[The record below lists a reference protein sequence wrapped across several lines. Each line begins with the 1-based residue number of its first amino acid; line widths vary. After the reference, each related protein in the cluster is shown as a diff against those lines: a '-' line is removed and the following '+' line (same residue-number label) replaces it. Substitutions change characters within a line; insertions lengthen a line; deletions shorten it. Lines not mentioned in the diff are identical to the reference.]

1 MTIDNTEYFF
11 NNVSK
16 TLNNLDLK
24 EIDKLIERLLVLKK
38 ELGRIFFIGVG
49 GSAANCSHAVNDFRK
64 LCNIDSICPLD
75 NISELSA
82 RINDE
87 GWETSLVESLKAS
100 RISKKDI
107 IFIMSVGGG
116 NLEKN
121 VSVNLIKCIDY
132 ALENNIDI
140 AGIVGRDG
148 GYTFVNGQYVIKIQ
162 CFDDKLITP
171 IVESYQALVW
181 HCIVSDKRLKSNPT
195 KW

>member
-1 MTIDNTEYFF
+1 MITNSTEHFF
-11 NNVSK
+11 KNVSK
-16 TLNNLDLK
+16 TLETLDLK
-24 EIDKLIERLLVLKK
+24 KIDLLIERLLLLKNNF
-38 ELGRIFFIGVG
+38 GRIFFIGIG

-75 NISELSA
+75 NVSELSA

-100 RISKKDI
+100 RITKKDI

-116 NLEKN
+116 NIERN

-132 ALENNIDI
+132 ALEKQIDI

-148 GYTFVNGQYVIKIQ
+148 GYTYKNGNYVIKIP
-162 CFDDKLITP
+162 CIDDKLITP

-181 HCIVSDKRLKSNPT
+181 HCIVSDERLKSNPT

>member
-1 MTIDNTEYFF
+1 
-11 NNVSK
+11 
-16 TLNNLDLK
+16 
-24 EIDKLIERLLVLKK
+24 
-38 ELGRIFFIGVG
+38 
-49 GSAANCSHAVNDFRK
+49 
-64 LCNIDSICPLD
+64 
-75 NISELSA
+75 
-82 RINDE
+82 
-87 GWETSLVESLKAS
+87 
-100 RISKKDI
+100 
-107 IFIMSVGGG
+107 MSVGGG

-181 HCIVSDKRLKSNPT
+181 HCIVSDKRLKST
-195 KW
+195 DIILY

>member
-1 MTIDNTEYFF
+1 MTIDNTEHFF
-11 NNVSK
+11 NHVSK

>member
-1 MTIDNTEYFF
+1 M
-11 NNVSK
+11 
-16 TLNNLDLK
+16 
-24 EIDKLIERLLVLKK
+24 LIERLLLLKNNF
-38 ELGRIFFIGVG
+38 GRIFFIGIG

>member
-1 MTIDNTEYFF
+1 MTIDNTEHFF

-100 RISKKDI
+100 RISNKDI